1 MLMPER
7 VKWRKQHKIRTKGIA
22 TRGNK
27 LAFGDIGLK
36 ALEPGWITARQIE
49 AARLPLTQVAHKSG
63 KMWIR
68 IFPDRPVTKKPAE
81 TRMGGGKGDPEFWVA
96 IVKPGRILFELE
108 GVPEKDAIRALEL
121 AQDKLPIK
129 TKIVKRE
136 G

>member
-7 VKWRKQHKIRTKGIA
+7 VKWRKQHRIRTKGIA

-27 LAFGDIGLK
+27 LSFGDYGLK
-36 ALEPGWITARQIE
+36 AIEPGWITSRQIE
-49 AARLPLTQVAHKSG
+49 AARLPLTQASHKGG

-81 TRMGGGKGDPEFWVA
+81 TRMGGGKGDPEFWTA

-108 GVPEKDAIRALEL
+108 GVPEKDAIRALQL

>member
-7 VKWRKQHKIRTKGIA
+7 VKWRKQHRIRTKGIA

-68 IFPDRPVTKKPAE
+68 IF
-81 TRMGGGKGDPEFWVA
+81 
-96 IVKPGRILFELE
+96 
-108 GVPEKDAIRALEL
+108 
-121 AQDKLPIK
+121 
-129 TKIVKRE
+129 
-136 G
+136 

>member
-7 VKWRKQHKIRTKGIA
+7 VKWRKQHRIRPKGIA
-22 TRGNK
+22 TRGNR
-27 LAFGDIGLK
+27 LSFGDFGLK
-36 ALEPGWITARQIE
+36 AIEPGWITSRQIE
-49 AARLPLTQVAHKSG
+49 AARLPLTQASHKSG

-81 TRMGGGKGDPEFWVA
+81 TRMGGGKGDPEFWTA

-108 GVPEKDAIRALEL
+108 GVPEKEAIRALQL

-136 G
+136 V